1 MEKYGKILPFLVF
14 PILMSNDDFAMRVS
28 EKIRDN
34 SMLRELRQDVSKMC
48 RQDQF
53 SSFPG
58 MIISRVNSILG
69 SQPVSMNREN
79 MNYLSYIDYCVCEK
93 TDGVRYLL
101 LIWDVGG
108 RQVYG
113 VEQNV
118 LYRSA
123 IRVLFGKRCKACRI
137 SSATIKPQCEL
148 LESHAARRRAL
159 TRNESEV
166 HVCFVPPSPL
176 ATFASGYSI

>member
-1 MEKYGKILPFLVF
+1 
-14 PILMSNDDFAMRVS
+14 MSNDDFAMRVS

-58 MIISRVNSILG
+58 TIISRINSILG

-123 IRVLFGKRCKACRI
+123 IRFLFGKRCKACRV
-137 SSATIKPQCEL
+137 SSATIKSQCEL
-148 LESHAARRRAL
+148 LESHAARRRAF

-166 HVCFVPPSPL
+166 PVCFVPPSPVV
-176 ATFASGYSI
+176 TFASGYSI

>member
-1 MEKYGKILPFLVF
+1 
-14 PILMSNDDFAMRVS
+14 MSNDDFAMRVS

-58 MIISRVNSILG
+58 ILIPRIITILG

-79 MNYLSYIDYCVCEK
+79 MNFLSYIDYCVCEK

-101 LIWDVGG
+101 LIWDVG
-108 RQVYG
+108 RREMCE

-123 IRVLFGKRCKACRI
+123 IRFLFGKRGKACRI
-137 SSATIKPQCEL
+137 SSAAIKPQCEL
-148 LESHAARRRAL
+148 LKSYATRRRAL
-159 TRNESEV
+159 T
-166 HVCFVPPSPL
+166 
-176 ATFASGYSI
+176 

>member
-1 MEKYGKILPFLVF
+1 
-14 PILMSNDDFAMRVS
+14 MSNDDFAMRVS

-58 MIISRVNSILG
+58 ILIPRIITILG

-79 MNYLSYIDYCVCEK
+79 MNFLSYIDYCVCEK

-101 LIWDVGG
+101 LIWDVG
-108 RQVYG
+108 RREMCG

-123 IRVLFGKRCKACRI
+123 IRFLFGKRGKACRI
-137 SSATIKPQCEL
+137 SSAAITPQCEL
-148 LESHAARRRAL
+148 LKSYATRRRAL
-159 TRNESEV
+159 TWNESEV
-166 HVCFVPPSPL
+166 PVRFSTLSHVV
-176 ATFASGYSI
+176 TFASGSSI

>member
-1 MEKYGKILPFLVF
+1 
-14 PILMSNDDFAMRVS
+14 MSNDDFAMRVS

-58 MIISRVNSILG
+58 TIISKISSILG

-101 LIWDVGG
+101 LI
-108 RQVYG
+108 
-113 VEQNV
+113 
-118 LYRSA
+118 
-123 IRVLFGKRCKACRI
+123 
-137 SSATIKPQCEL
+137 
-148 LESHAARRRAL
+148 
-159 TRNESEV
+159 
-166 HVCFVPPSPL
+166 
-176 ATFASGYSI
+176 